1 VRIEA
6 ADCCARIAAFT
17 VRTVQRRSIVPSPH
31 TLAETEEQVAGKL
44 GALPLDFEAM
54 AVVSNLFRAA
64 NATRNYLERSVLA
77 ATDLSWT
84 AFVVLW
90 VTWIWEPIETRQIA
104 EEGGFSKATLTGVL
118 GTLETKGYLLRER
131 SDKDGRLVN
140 VSMTAAGRTLMN
152 TLFPTFNDHERT
164 ITSSLDP
171 ERRRGLADMLRAI
184 TQVTEAQR

>member
-1 VRIEA
+1 
-6 ADCCARIAAFT
+6 
-17 VRTVQRRSIVPSPH
+17 VPSAH
-31 TLAETEEQVAGKL
+31 TLAETEQQVAAKL
-44 GALPLDFEAM
+44 GALPIDFEAM

-77 ATDLSWT
+77 ATGLSWT

-118 GTLETKGYLLRER
+118 GTLESKGYLLRER

-140 VSMTAAGRTLMN
+140 VSMTPAGRTLMT
-152 TLFPTFNDHERT
+152 TLFPTFNDHERM
-164 ITSSLDP
+164 ITSSLDQT
-171 ERRRGLADMLRAI
+171 RRDELADMLRAI
-184 TQVTEAQR
+184 TQVAEDQR

>member
-1 VRIEA
+1 M
-6 ADCCARIAAFT
+6 
-17 VRTVQRRSIVPSPH
+17 PSPH
-31 TLAETEEQVAGKL
+31 TLAETEEQVAARL
-44 GALPLDFEAM
+44 GSLPIDYEAM

-118 GTLETKGYLLRER
+118 GTLESKGYLQRAR
-131 SDKDGRLVN
+131 STKDGRLVD
-140 VSMTAAGRTLMN
+140 VSMTAEGRTLMA
-152 TLFPTFNDHERT
+152 TLFPTFNEHERT
-164 ITSSLDP
+164 ITSTLDAD
-171 ERRRGLADMLRAI
+171 RRRELADMLRAV
-184 TQVTEAQR
+184 TMVTEQQR